1 MIVRQPD
8 YLKTVDGALI
18 EVPLQTWKDYLT
30 FGTIA
35 AYADYLPAAFVE
47 AQFQFNGTV
56 IDLRAENQPRWKRGV
71 ETTEGALGDAVGR
84 LYVERYFKGD
94 AKACID
100 ALIRNLLA
108 AFKAGIDDLEW
119 MSPATKVQAQATL
132 AKYSLKIAYPD
143 RWRQVG
149 RCASCLRLPGL
160 SRMSRHCANRTKPLA
175 RRPLR
180 MKSGVHR
187 LHLTM
192 CSSMCGWR
200 RTWHSTTNS
209 SRKP

>member
-1 MIVRQPD
+1 MVVRQPY
-8 YLKTVDGALI
+8 YLKTLDGALT

-35 AYADYLPAAFVE
+35 AYADYLPAAFV
-47 AQFQFNGTV
+47 
-56 IDLRAENQPRWKRGV
+56 
-71 ETTEGALGDAVGR
+71 
-84 LYVERYFKGD
+84 
-94 AKACID
+94 D
-100 ALIRNLLA
+100 ALLQNFLA

-119 MSPATKVQAQATL
+119 MSPATKVQAQAKL

-143 RWRQVG
+143 RWRQDD
-149 RCASCLRLPGL
+149 RCARPSTSWPEPDVSPLRDQG
-160 SRMSRHCANRTKPLA
+160 KPLA

-180 MKSGVHR
+180 MKSCAQE
-187 LHLTM
+187 LHITM
-192 CSSMCGWR
+192 CSNLCEWR